1 MMKYL
6 KAWIAA
12 LLAAGLLA
20 GCGEDSITQT
30 PNESSPA
37 QSGQQTA
44 VDTSD
49 LFTDRDRSGEYSESE
64 ADRIE
69 LHIDSAEATA
79 ASVRISGST
88 VTITEEGVYILSGTL
103 SDGMIIVDVDK
114 AEKVQLVLDGA
125 SIHSETSAPIYVRQA
140 DKVFV
145 TLAENS
151 ENTLSNGGS
160 FASIDENNIDS
171 AIFSKEDL
179 TLNGSGSLT
188 IQAPAGH
195 GVVSKDELTIAGG
208 SYALT
213 CAGHGFSAND
223 VLAVTGASL
232 TVTTG
237 KDGLHAENDEDTT
250 LGNLFIESG
259 SFAITSEG
267 DGISAGGTLQITDG
281 SFTITAGGGSANAEE
296 KTSDQFGGGMGGM
309 GHGGMGGGRPG
320 GGGFGGFSGETDT
333 SSGEDTVS
341 TKGIK
346 ASGDLTVSGGTF
358 SIDSADD
365 ALHSNANVTLSG
377 GSFAIA
383 TGDDG
388 VHADE
393 NLTVSGGTIAISQSY
408 EGLEGLS
415 IDITGGGITL
425 VSSDDGLNAAG
436 GTDQSGFG
444 GFRGGDMF
452 GSGGSSDSYIRISGG
467 SISMRASGD
476 GIDSNG
482 TLEIS
487 GGNITVCG
495 PTQGDTA
502 VLDYE
507 ISGTISGGTF
517 IGTGSYMMAQSLTS
531 SGEQGVIALSV
542 GNQSAGTLITLTDSA
557 GNVIISYTPELNFA
571 IVILSSPDIRVGES
585 YTITVGSASGTFE
598 AS

>member
-1 MMKYL
+1 MKYL
-6 KAWIAA
+6 KAMIAA

-20 GCGEDSITQT
+20 GCGEPSITLSPQ
-30 PNESSPA
+30 ESSPA
-37 QSGQQTA
+37 QSGQQST
-44 VDTSD
+44 VDTSG
-49 LFTDRDRSGEYSESE
+49 LFTDRDRSGDYSESD
-64 ADRIE
+64 AHRIE
-69 LHIDSAEATA
+69 LRGDTA
-79 ASVRISGST
+79 ASTASSVQITGST
-88 VTITEEGVYILSGTL
+88 VTVTAEGVYILSGSLT
-103 SDGMIIVDVDK
+103 DGMIIVDANK
-114 AEKVQLVLDGA
+114 TEKVQLVLEGV
-125 SIHSETSAPIYVRQA
+125 SIHSETCAPIYVRQA
-140 DKVFV
+140 DKVFI

-160 FASIDENNIDS
+160 FTAIDENNID
-171 AIFSKEDL
+171 AVIFSKDDV

-188 IQAPAGH
+188 IDSPAGH
-195 GVVSKDELTIAGG
+195 GVVSKDELTVAGG
-208 SYALT
+208 SYSIT

-223 VLAVTGASL
+223 SLSVTGASL
-232 TVTTG
+232 TVTAG
-237 KDGLHAENDEDTT
+237 KDGLHAEHDEDAS

-259 SFAITSEG
+259 SFAITCDG
-267 DGISAGGTLQITDG
+267 DGISAGGSLQIMDG
-281 SFTITAGGGSANAEE
+281 SFAITSGSGSANAQE

-309 GHGGMGGGRPG
+309 GPGGMGGGRPG
-320 GGGFGGFSGETDT
+320 GGGFGGMGGN
-333 SSGEDTVS
+333 SSTTADADTVS

-346 ASGDLTVSGGTF
+346 ASGDMTVSGGTF

-393 NLTVSGGTIAISQSY
+393 NLTVSGGIIAISRSY

-415 IDITGGGITL
+415 IDITGGDITL

-444 GFRGGDMF
+444 GFHGGDMF

-482 TLEIS
+482 TLEIT
-487 GGNITVCG
+487 GGTVTVCG

-502 VLDYE
+502 VLDYDR
-507 ISGTISGGTF
+507 SGTISGGTF

-531 SGEQGVIALSV
+531 SGGQGVIALSV
-542 GNQSAGTLITLTDSA
+542 GNQSAGTRITLTDSA
-557 GNVIISYTPELNFA
+557 GNVIISHTPELNFA
-571 IVILSSPDIRVGES
+571 IVILSSPDIRAGES
-585 YTITVGSASGTFE
+585 YTITVGTASGTFE